1 MNTNNDRLFTG
12 VIIVLAII
20 GISYFGYNTF
30 SENSDAE
37 KPNPFEY
44 NIDYYKEYDPSLNHY
59 NEINQ
64 ISIDL
69 QNVSGIAIGSQDELY
84 VSGDNMY
91 LRFDADGKISN
102 TINCGQPA
110 LCLNV
115 DKNNDVYLGMTNH
128 IQIFDKEGLLKSKWK
143 STGEKSLITSI
154 KVTPEH
160 VYVADAGN
168 FVVWQYNKQ
177 GEVLK
182 QIGKKDKNRDI
193 PGFIIPSA
201 YFDLA
206 VDPDGFLWVANPGRL
221 SLENYTVDGNLRTS
235 WGSPGMKIEE
245 FCGCCNPSHFT
256 IRDDGAFITS
266 EKGIARV
273 KVYNRLGK
281 LISVV
286 AGPDQF
292 TEGTVGIDLAVD
304 SKNRVYVLDPMR
316 KMVRIFENKKEN
328 II

>member
-1 MNTNNDRLFTG
+1 MNTNTDRLFTG

-30 SENSDAE
+30 SGNSDVE

-59 NEINQ
+59 DEIKQ
-64 ISIDL
+64 ISIKL
-69 QNVSGIAIGSQDELY
+69 KKVTAIAIGPEDELY
-84 VSGDNMY
+84 VSGDNEY
-91 LRFDADGKISN
+91 IRFDTEGKISN
-102 TINCGQPA
+102 TINCGQTA

-115 DKNNDVYLGMTNH
+115 DRNEDVYLGMTNH
-128 IQIFDKEGLLKSKWK
+128 VEVFDQEGIQKAKWK
-143 STGEKSLITSI
+143 SPGEESLITSI
-154 KVTPEH
+154 KVTSQH

-168 FVVWQYNKQ
+168 FIVLQYNKQ
-177 GEVLK
+177 GDILT
-182 QIGKKDKNRDI
+182 QIGKKDKTKDI

-206 VDPDGFLWVANPGRL
+206 VDPDSFLWVANPGRL
-221 SLENYTVDGNLRTS
+221 SIENYTADGNLRTS
-235 WGSPGMKIEE
+235 WGTPGMKIEE

-256 IRDDGAFITS
+256 ILDDGAFVTG

-273 KVYNRLGK
+273 KVYNRLGE

-286 AGPDQF
+286 AGPDKF
-292 TEGTVGIDLAVD
+292 TEGTVGIDIAID
-304 SKNRVYVLDPMR
+304 SKSRIYVLDPMR
-316 KMVRIFENKKEN
+316 KQVRIFQKKTDV
-328 II
+328 